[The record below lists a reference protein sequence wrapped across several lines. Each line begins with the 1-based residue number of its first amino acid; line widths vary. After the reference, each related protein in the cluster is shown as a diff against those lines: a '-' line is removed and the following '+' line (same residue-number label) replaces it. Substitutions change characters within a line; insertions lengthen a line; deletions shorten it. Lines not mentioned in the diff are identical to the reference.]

1 MEHRILIADD
11 EEIICAVLSQRL
23 TREGYSCVTAHN
35 GKDALNHFYKEQ
47 FSLIISDIRMPEM
60 DGLKLLQNVKAVRPT
75 MMFIIMTGYPEI
87 ELAVEAIHLGVNDF
101 LIKPFDLELAVFS
114 VKKALEQKKMEE
126 ELESYHRSLKKL
138 VEERTEKLQQAYLT
152 LKKAY
157 LDSVKV
163 LAEAIDAKDT
173 YTRGHSDR
181 VRRMSLQIAVS
192 LGFTEERREVLEYGA
207 LLHDIGKIG
216 IEDEILRK
224 PGPLSPEEFQTI
236 QQHPLVGV
244 KIVEGIEF
252 FKDKIPMIRSH
263 HEHFDGKGYPDGLVG
278 EAIPL
283 EARIIAVPDAFDAMA
298 SLRPHRRAMSLEDI
312 LLEMEKYKGK
322 QFDPN
327 ILEIFLKEKI
337 YES

>member
-1 MEHRILIADD
+1 VEDRILIADD

-35 GKDALNHFYKEQ
+35 GKDALNHFYKEK
-47 FSLIISDIRMPEM
+47 FSLIISDIRMPEI

-114 VKKALEQKKMEE
+114 VKRALEQKKMEE

-298 SLRPHRRAMSLEDI
+298 SLRPHRKAMSLEDI
-312 LLEMEKYKGK
+312 LLEMGKYKGK

>member
-35 GKDALNHFYKEQ
+35 GKDALNHFYKEK

-60 DGLKLLQNVKAVRPT
+60 DGLKLLQDVKAVRPT

-192 LGFTEERREVLEYGA
+192 LGFTEERREILEYGA

-263 HEHFDGKGYPDGLVG
+263 HEHFDGKGYPDGLMG

-298 SLRPHRRAMSLEDI
+298 SLRPHRRAMSLEDV

>member
-1 MEHRILIADD
+1 VFVEHRILIADD

-101 LIKPFDLELAVFS
+101 LIKPFDLELAVFC

-263 HEHFDGKGYPDGLVG
+263 HSILMGKDIQMAWWEKPS
-278 EAIPL
+278 PL
-283 EARIIAVPDAFDAMA
+283 RRGS
-298 SLRPHRRAMSLEDI
+298 SLFPMLSMRWPA
-312 LLEMEKYKGK
+312 
-322 QFDPN
+322 
-327 ILEIFLKEKI
+327 
-337 YES
+337 

>member
-1 MEHRILIADD
+1 LIADD

-192 LGFTEERREVLEYGA
+192 LGFTEERREILEYGA